1 MDYKEVVQQLK
12 DHFERHKDT
21 LDTPYLDEAVS
32 IMFSALEKQIPKKPF
47 KYYFYDRYYTVD
59 YFYQCPNHCNDRFQ
73 LSNTYSFCPV
83 CGQALDWS
91 GDYATNLNELF
102 INPETR

>member
-1 MDYKEVVQQLK
+1 MNYKEALGIL
-12 DHFERHKDT
+12 HKGIAPNPT
-21 LDTPYLDEAVS
+21 ANNECIELCKK
-32 IMFSALEKQIPKKPF
+32 ALEKQIPKKPF
-47 KYYFYDRYYTVD
+47 KYYFYDRYYAVD